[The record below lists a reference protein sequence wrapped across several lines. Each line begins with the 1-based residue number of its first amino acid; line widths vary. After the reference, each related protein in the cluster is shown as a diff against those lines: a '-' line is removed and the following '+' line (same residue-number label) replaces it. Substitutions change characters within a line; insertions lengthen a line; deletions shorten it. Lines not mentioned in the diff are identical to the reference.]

1 LRLAAVQCGTSVV
14 AFRDTL
20 LHEQTKAGAVGE
32 G

>member
-1 LRLAAVQCGTSVV
+1 LVAMQCGTSVV

-20 LHEQTKAGAVGE
+20 LHERTKAGAVGE